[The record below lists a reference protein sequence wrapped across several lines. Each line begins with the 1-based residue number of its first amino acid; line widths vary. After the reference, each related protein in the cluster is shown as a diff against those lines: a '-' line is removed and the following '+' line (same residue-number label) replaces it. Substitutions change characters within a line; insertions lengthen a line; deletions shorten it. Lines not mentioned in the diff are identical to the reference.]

1 MIRKKSPVVSVS
13 WPELRPL
20 WEDGQK
26 ACRAGGGVDAN
37 CCLRVEGLLLFTRA
51 AVTLLVSAPP
61 RGVSPETPALPS
73 CTPLVVTRNS
83 AQAECCFRRC

>member
-61 RGVSPETPALPS
+61 RGGAGGLFAL
-73 CTPLVVTRNS
+73 T
-83 AQAECCFRRC
+83 